1 MTTPSWHVSG
11 QYYETCSCD
20 FICLCFPGGLS
31 VTPSKGTC
39 TAAMAFQVERGSFGQ
54 VPLDDL
60 GFILVTLAPEAM
72 VRGNWM
78 VGIVVDE
85 RATCEQRE
93 AIRVIASG
101 EAGGPFAALSGFVGN
116 FLGMQPASIRFD
128 RRGHTWS
135 VRASETIEMSG
146 TGILSASPHVAE
158 PVHFLYTGHPAAD
171 QLALARASDSHIH
184 AFGLSWDDVSGNN
197 NAQYAPFEWRSA

>member
-1 MTTPSWHVSG
+1 ARRISVRPPGVCAGGNDSLALTVGRGNMLHSTSEFQMTTPTWRVSG

-20 FICLCFPGGLS
+20 FICLCFPGRLS

-85 RATCEQRE
+85 RAT
-93 AIRVIASG
+93 
-101 EAGGPFAALSGFVGN
+101 
-116 FLGMQPASIRFD
+116 
-128 RRGHTWS
+128 
-135 VRASETIEMSG
+135 
-146 TGILSASPHVAE
+146 
-158 PVHFLYTGHPAAD
+158 
-171 QLALARASDSHIH
+171 
-184 AFGLSWDDVSGNN
+184 
-197 NAQYAPFEWRSA
+197 